1 MEDMGLSDDFVYGS
15 YVGRDRFREDNRDQ
29 LLAAAGAYLPFGEE
43 ICIDAFVEFIRQDV
57 FLTDNMLKHKVIG
70 KLKIING
77 FEGESADELKF
88 KFIREDDELAD
99 DIINAFLDDYW
110 VPSGT
115 QYEEDLQEELKYL
128 SYLND
133 DLYEIYREYPI
144 KLVDYEKNIR
154 NIYELVES
162 ESNVLVK
169 KSLILASLIFTES
182 MHKSVILNKFLNE
195 KLIAS
200 MSKEAVDKK
209 ANEILRSNIRGRT
222 YWFKKLY
229 KKNIP
234 NQYWNNLRNFL
245 AHSIDDVNITE
256 DQIYYINPKNDS
268 LEEIDIWK
276 LRDDLLNFGDEIINI
291 ISNSDGIL

>member
-29 LLAAAGAYLPFGEE
+29 LLAATGAYLPFGGDISIEDLVVF
-43 ICIDAFVEFIRQDV
+43 ISQDIFVTNNNLR
-57 FLTDNMLKHKVIG
+57 NKVLAKF
-70 KLKIING
+70 KLING

-99 DIINAFLDDYW
+99 YIINAFLDDYG

-115 QYEEDLQEELKYL
+115 QYEEDLQEELKYW

-154 NIYELVES
+154 HIYELVES

>member
-1 MEDMGLSDDFVYGS
+1 MYDYG
-15 YVGRDRFREDNRDQ
+15 
-29 LLAAAGAYLPFGEE
+29 
-43 ICIDAFVEFIRQDV
+43 
-57 FLTDNMLKHKVIG
+57 
-70 KLKIING
+70 
-77 FEGESADELKF
+77 
-88 KFIREDDELAD
+88 
-99 DIINAFLDDYW
+99 

-115 QYEEDLQEELKYL
+115 QYEEELQEELKYW

-133 DLYEIYREYPI
+133 DLYEIYRKYPI
-144 KLVDYEKNIR
+144 KFVDYEKNIR

-195 KLIAS
+195 KFIAS

-209 ANEILRSNIRGRT
+209 ADEILRSNIRGRT
-222 YWFKKLY
+222 YWFEKLY
-229 KKNIP
+229 KKNSP
-234 NQYWNNLRNFL
+234 NQYWNNLRNVL

-256 DQIYYINPKNDS
+256 DTIYYFNPKNDI
-268 LEEIDIWK
+268 LKEIDIWK